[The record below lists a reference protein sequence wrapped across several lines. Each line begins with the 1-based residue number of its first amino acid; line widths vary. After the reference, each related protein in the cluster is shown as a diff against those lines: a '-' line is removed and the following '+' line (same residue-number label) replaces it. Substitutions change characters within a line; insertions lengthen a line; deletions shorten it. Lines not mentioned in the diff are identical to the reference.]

1 MALFGKEKDTN
12 SMESHGGPTPDQI
25 NLVGDGT
32 VFEGTL
38 RAESDVR
45 ISGRI
50 VGRLEVNGKAIVA
63 EGGVVDG
70 EVAATSADIA
80 GRVDGELHIEER
92 LVLKGSA
99 RIDGDIDTARLVVE
113 EGAEFS
119 GQCTM
124 GAGSSP
130 ASEVKKKAASNGAVA
145 DEKPAKKS
153 SSAKKKAPSGKGAA
167 TS

>member
-1 MALFGKEKDTN
+1 MALFGKEKDTDA
-12 SMESHGGPTPDQI
+12 MESHRGPTPDQI

-63 EGGVVDG
+63 EGGVIDG

-80 GRVDGELHIEER
+80 GRVDGELQIDER

-99 RIDGDIDTARLVVE
+99 RVDGDIDTARLVVE
-113 EGAEFS
+113 EGAEFT

-124 GAGSSP
+124 GAGSAP
-130 ASEVKKKAASNGAVA
+130 ASDVKKKAASNGAVA
-145 DEKPAKKS
+145 ESKPVKPSAAKKQ
-153 SSAKKKAPSGKGAA
+153 PPNGKETA